1 MEKRAARLAPVVDM
15 ASKAERDAA
24 TQLGR
29 CQQQLLAAQQ
39 KLAELEATATTTSS
53 NGSARARRASAA
65 SG

>member
-39 KLAELEATATTTSS
+39 KLAELERYRNDYQQQWVSQ
-53 NGSARARRASAA
+53 GQKGV
-65 SG
+65 SGQ